1 MIASRVV
8 VVAVDVGVLDYSIGL
23 AFGGAAM
30 AAVAVC
36 GRVGDCR
43 QGLSPGVTGRQRP

>member
-23 AFGGAAM
+23 TFGDGCCCCVWA
-30 AAVAVC
+30 
-36 GRVGDCR
+36 GE
-43 QGLSPGVTGRQRP
+43 